1 MKKGRWLCCKKKGPQ
16 RNGREE
22 FHCQGHREASGRGGL
37 REQETLSES
46 RSADNIT
53 FRYELVTPGGHF
65 GHQAP
70 SSAWLPD
77 RKLQRVS
84 SSASSGG
91 HQRTFKL
98 LRRIWLS
105 HNGLRPLWVL
115 SFFLVCVCVCSVCV
129 CVWCAAAS
137 RASHSRK
144 CWYIASGTEERNGGG
159 GGGRGEGL
167 GDFRGAQPGLS
178 SAWVEPG

>member
-1 MKKGRWLCCKKKGPQ
+1 MRK
-16 RNGREE
+16 
-22 FHCQGHREASGRGGL
+22 
-37 REQETLSES
+37 QETLSES

-53 FRYELVTPGGHF
+53 FRYELVTPGDHF
-65 GHQAP
+65 DHQAP
-70 SSAWLPD
+70 LSAWLPD

-105 HNGLRPLWVL
+105 HIGLRPLWVL
-115 SFFLVCVCVCSVCV
+115 SFFLVCVCSV

-137 RASHSRK
+137 RASHRRK
-144 CWYIASGTEERNGGG
+144 CWYIASGTEERNGTVVVGRVWATSGG
-159 GGGRGEGL
+159 LNPNVTHRAQAEQCL
-167 GDFRGAQPGLS
+167 G
-178 SAWVEPG
+178 

>member
-1 MKKGRWLCCKKKGPQ
+1 M
-16 RNGREE
+16 
-22 FHCQGHREASGRGGL
+22 

-70 SSAWLPD
+70 LSAWLPD

-105 HNGLRPLWVL
+105 HIGLRPLWVL
-115 SFFLVCVCVCSVCV
+115 SFFLVCVCV
-129 CVWCAAAS
+129 WCAVLLLLERHTAGS
-137 RASHSRK
+137 V
-144 CWYIASGTEERNGGG
+144 GTLRVGLRNGMERWWWW
-159 GGGRGEGL
+159 GRGEGL
-167 GDFRGAQPGLS
+167 GDFRGAEPGLS